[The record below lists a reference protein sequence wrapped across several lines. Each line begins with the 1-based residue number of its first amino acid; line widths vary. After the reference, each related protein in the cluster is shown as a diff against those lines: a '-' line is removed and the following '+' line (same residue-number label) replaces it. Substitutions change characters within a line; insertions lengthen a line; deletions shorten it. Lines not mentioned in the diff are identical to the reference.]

1 MTRLRVLG
9 LDRVD
14 ECASL
19 LRSVRP
25 GECRKQEQLIS
36 NLVGEE
42 RARRRRA
49 KGTDEAS
56 LGESSQLPVWQESQA
71 PPARYATQVRG
82 SSRVVAVAPAWR
94 TEPENSRREREE
106 REAVKT

>member
-25 GECRKQEQLIS
+25 GECRNKAGALDLNSWVRSVPEAS
-36 NLVGEE
+36 V
-42 RARRRRA
+42 RRT
-49 KGTDEAS
+49 GHEAS
-56 LGESSQLPVWQESQA
+56 LGRVPSSQSVTRIA
-71 PPARYATQVRG
+71 GAPARAICHTTRKQPWQSTG
-82 SSRVVAVAPAWR
+82 VVAVRPRGAP
-94 TEPENSRREREE
+94 EP
-106 REAVKT
+106 